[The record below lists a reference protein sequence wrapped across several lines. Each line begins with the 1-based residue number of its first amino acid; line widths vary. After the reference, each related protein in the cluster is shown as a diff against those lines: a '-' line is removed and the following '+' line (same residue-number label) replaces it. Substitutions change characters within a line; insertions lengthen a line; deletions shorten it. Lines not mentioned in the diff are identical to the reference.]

1 MKAKAQVS
9 LELILLMSVFF
20 SILLLF
26 TPLIQKTFFL
36 GIYVLDVSR
45 AKNFSDSFSVAV
57 QELNAMSNGSKISV
71 TAEPLTEWKIK
82 TEKEKLTVKVFLEKY
97 SKEKTFSSE
106 QFNIIPFEEFSLKE
120 KTLFVLTKTEK
131 GVKIEI
137 QKV

>member
-1 MKAKAQVS
+1 MNAQVS

-36 GIYVLDVSR
+36 GIYALDVSR

-57 QELNAMSNGSKISV
+57 QELNSMSNGSKISF

-82 TEKEKLTVKVFLEKY
+82 AEKENLTVKVFLEKY
-97 SKEKTFSSE
+97 SEEKTFSAE
-106 QFNIIPFEEFSLKE
+106 QFNIIPFEELLLKE
-120 KTLFVLTKTEK
+120 KTVFVLVKTEK
-131 GVKIEI
+131 GIQTEL